1 MAVRL
6 QLTCSENEF
15 KKGSAIPNQ
24 GVDDCEA
31 CDKKLMD
38 DLAALLCDGSE
49 KWLCIDFVEMSKPEN
64 QLFTKMSQ

>member
-31 CDKKLMD
+31 CDTKLMD
-38 DLAALLCDGSE
+38 ELEALLCDGSE
-49 KWLCIDFVEMSKPEN
+49 KWLEP
-64 QLFTKMSQ
+64 